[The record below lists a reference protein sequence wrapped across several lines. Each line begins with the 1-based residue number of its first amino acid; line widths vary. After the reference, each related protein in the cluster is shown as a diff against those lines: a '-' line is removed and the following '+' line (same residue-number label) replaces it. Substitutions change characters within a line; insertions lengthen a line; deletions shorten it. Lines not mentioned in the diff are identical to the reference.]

1 MRKLPTLITALL
13 VSLQCTFAQQSPA
26 EFLGYQLGS
35 NFTRHNKVVEYFE
48 HVAENSPLVTFQ
60 NYGETYEGRP
70 LTYAVISSEENLA
83 NLEDIRK
90 AHLQNAGIIEGAAN
104 SPSKKGIVWLS
115 YNVHGNEASSTEA
128 AMQTIYELVTQKQDW
143 LQDLVVII
151 DPAVNP
157 DGRDRYVN
165 WYKQVKATPYST
177 SPMAIEHNEPW
188 PGGRPNHYL
197 FDLNRDWAWAT
208 QVETQQRLKI
218 YNQWLPHIHVDFH
231 EQGKNSPYYF
241 APAAEPLHEVITP
254 FQREFQKEIG
264 LNHAKYFDKEGWL
277 YFTKERFDLL
287 YPSYGDTYPTYLGAI
302 GMTYEQAGHTGLSVE
317 TDHGYLLTLTDRV
330 AHHHTTGL
338 STVEIAAQNVER
350 LNSEFSNFYINAEKN
365 ATNYVLSGRKDKID
379 LLKELLDRHE
389 ITYATARAGKV
400 KGYDVLEKKN
410 RSIETS
416 TESLVV
422 STAQPKGKMVKVLME
437 PAAKLSDSLT
447 YDITAW
453 SLPFAYGL
461 DVISTGSSVPTAT
474 QAESTQFVNEPAPQ
488 AAAYLL
494 EWNSMK
500 DARFLSA
507 LLDAGIMVRFSETA
521 LETSGKK
528 FGPGSLVITK
538 SDNRSLENFD
548 TLVSNLANKHSR
560 ELTAATTG
568 FSTSGPDFGSSQVKI
583 INSPRIGLLRGEG
596 TSSLNHGEIWYFFEQ
611 ELNYPVTSIDT
622 EYFDYVDLSKLEV
635 LVLPIGNYSKLFD
648 EKGLARLT
656 DWVKGGGK
664 VIAIGSAMKTFA
676 GKEGF
681 DLELKEE
688 AKDTVNKPNLIPYAQ
703 REREEIK
710 DLITGSIIETQMDNS
725 HPIAFGYDD
734 TYLSLKLSDESYSL
748 LNDGFNVGYL
758 QDSPKIVSGFVGA
771 KARKMINN
779 SLSFGVEPMGAG
791 SFVYLVDNPLFR
803 AFWQN
808 GKLLFVN
815 SIFFENNSEITNI
828 AKSLK

>member
-1 MRKLPTLITALL
+1 MRKLPVLFTVLL
-13 VSLQCTFAQQSPA
+13 LSFQFTFAQQSPA
-26 EFLGYQLGS
+26 EFLGYSLGS
-35 NFTRHNKVVEYFE
+35 NFTRHDKVVAYFE

-60 NYGETYEGRP
+60 QYGETNEGRP
-70 LTYAVISSEENLA
+70 LIYAVITSEENLA

-90 AHLQNAGIIEGAAN
+90 AHLQNAGVIDATDA
-104 SPSKKGIVWLS
+104 SPAKKGIVWLS

-128 AMQTIYELVTQKQDW
+128 AMQTLYELVTQKQAW
-143 LQDLVVII
+143 LEDLVVIM

-165 WYKQVKATPYST
+165 WYKQVKATPYNT

-208 QVETQQRLKI
+208 QAETQQRLKV

-287 YPSYGDTYPTYLGAI
+287 YPSYGDTYPTYMGAI

-317 TDHGYLLTLTDRV
+317 TDHGYLLTLEDRV
-330 AHHHTTGL
+330 EHHHTTGM

-350 LNSEFSNFYINAEKN
+350 LNTEFSKFYINEDRN
-365 ATNYVLSGRKDKID
+365 ATSYVLTGKKDKLD
-379 LLKELLDRHE
+379 LLKELLDRHD
-389 ITYATARAGKV
+389 ITYATAKAGKIR
-400 KGYDVLEKKN
+400 GYDALEKKN

-416 TESLVV
+416 GESLVI

-461 DVISTGSSVPTAT
+461 DVVSTTSSVPSTAP
-474 QAESTQFVNEPAPQ
+474 AEATKIVNEPAPQ

-500 DARFLSA
+500 DARFLTA
-507 LLDAGIMVRFSETA
+507 LLDAGVRVRFTETA
-521 LETSGKK
+521 LENSGKK
-528 FGPGSLVITK
+528 FAPGSLVITRF
-538 SDNRSLENFD
+538 DNSKLNNFNA
-548 TLVSNLANKHSR
+548 TLNRIANEHQRKLLA
-560 ELTAATTG
+560 AGTG
-568 FSTSGPDFGSSQVKI
+568 FSTSGPDFGSSQVSI
-583 INSPRIGLLRGEG
+583 INSPRIGVLRGEG
-596 TSSLNHGEIWYFFEQ
+596 TSSLNYGEIWYFFEQ
-611 ELNYPVTSIDT
+611 ELNYPITSIDT
-622 EYFDYVDLSKLEV
+622 EYFNYVDLDKLEV
-635 LVLPIGNYSKLFD
+635 LILPIGNYRELFD
-648 EKGLARLT
+648 KEGLERLT
-656 DWVKGGGK
+656 AWVRNGGK
-664 VIAIGSAMKTFA
+664 VIAIGSAMNTFA
-676 GKEGF
+676 GKDGF
-681 DLELKEE
+681 DLQLKEE
-688 AKDTVNKPNLIPYAQ
+688 EKDSIKKPNLIPYAQ
-703 REREEIK
+703 REREDIK
-710 DLITGSIIETQMDNS
+710 GLITGSIIETQMDNS
-725 HPIAFGYDD
+725 HPMAFGYED
-734 TYLSLKLSDESYSL
+734 TYLSLKLSDESFKL

-758 QDSPKIVSGFVGA
+758 QDSPKIVSGFVGMKA
-771 KARKMINN
+771 KKMINN

-791 SFVYLVDNPLFR
+791 SLIYLVDNPLFR

-815 SIFFENNSEITNI
+815 SIFFVNNSEITNY
-828 AKSLK
+828 ANSQK